1 VEEYD
6 NEEAESRRMK
16 GGRGLKKGQV
26 AKNEQRN
33 EKMGKRVKNIKKW
46 DVFQEDP

>member
-1 VEEYD
+1 MEEYD
-6 NEEAESRRMK
+6 NEEAESPRMK

-33 EKMGKRVKNIKKW
+33 EEMGKKS
-46 DVFQEDP
+46 